1 MDGVCFQNSSLYQS
15 VAIKE
20 KKTHRALTY
29 SIHRKQRFFRLF
41 NQLFTIAFEF
51 EIHKSQARYVSIVH
65 KSNSEKDQ
73 LNVCGADKLY
83 QKLLNWNLDLS
94 EIPGQ
99 VVMNA
104 EHFLQSAIRQCN

>member
-1 MDGVCFQNSSLYQS
+1 MFVKYLLVGTDYNIFLAHGWRLFPKLL
-15 VAIKE
+15 VAPMCGDKR
-20 KKTHRALTY
+20 KKTHRVLTY

-51 EIHKSQARYVSIVH
+51 EIHKSQARYVLLVSIVL

-83 QKLLNWNLDLS
+83 QKLLN
-94 EIPGQ
+94 
-99 VVMNA
+99 
-104 EHFLQSAIRQCN
+104 

>member
-1 MDGVCFQNSSLYQS
+1 MFVKYLLVGTDYNIFLAHGWRLFPKLLVVPICGD
-15 VAIKE
+15 KGK

-65 KSNSEKDQ
+65 KTNSEKDQ

-83 QKLLNWNLDLS
+83 QKLLN
-94 EIPGQ
+94 
-99 VVMNA
+99 
-104 EHFLQSAIRQCN
+104 